1 MQDTQENMDHLKDLS
16 KMKMEGKAFQMK
28 ELKGQNI
35 TAYFPMTLIYVQH
48 VDSVHLAFFNDSKFP
63 PKQQTS
69 NSKKQHTKYSINM
82 Q

>member
-35 TAYFPMTLIYVQH
+35 RF
-48 VDSVHLAFFNDSKFP
+48 
-63 PKQQTS
+63 
-69 NSKKQHTKYSINM
+69 
-82 Q
+82 